1 VRGLEHLQ
9 QSSRKHALEVLLEE
23 LDGEYQ
29 TALAEFNTGV
39 SARVFSIYSLH
50 LLSFIANGVY
60 VREKERCKELLD
72 ISKAKLDEVDEEL
85 RNTFKGMEEVRRHRI
100 STGCRLVC

>member
-39 SARVFSIYSLH
+39 WARV
-50 LLSFIANGVY
+50 
-60 VREKERCKELLD
+60 
-72 ISKAKLDEVDEEL
+72 L
-85 RNTFKGMEEVRRHRI
+85 RAYIPFTYRP
-100 STGCRLVC
+100 